1 MCRKSLWFP
10 TDSGS
15 TFGVWSERRGL
26 IADGADFWERR
37 SDLTGVNIR
46 AGVLKVGHQGF
57 SCLFSKVKMFG
68 KKRLILRFRSE
79 SSICRLRIGRG
90 GGSHVRLRLLRGA
103 VDGAGE
109 DAEIHVKKCNKNAI
123 LQVKQIFP
131 PLQFHPC
138 PKSRRPLRE
147 LFKRPRWERLPRAG
161 RAAYI

>member
-131 PLQFHPC
+131 PPSV
-138 PKSRRPLRE
+138 PPLSQV
-147 LFKRPRWERLPRAG
+147 AT
-161 RAAYI
+161 AATGAV